1 VSCRQGSHGDV
12 PVKGNS
18 VTHQQMSHCCFGIQD
33 PSPLPRP
40 GRFHARSN
48 SHTVAAR
55 SSCTKIPIAAG
66 RAQEDETIGKYPPA
80 EPGALGIGPLEAA
93 IRVANATLHL
103 LAT

>member
-12 PVKGNS
+12 QVKGNS

-40 GRFHARSN
+40 GRFDARSN

-55 SSCTKIPIAAG
+55 SSCTKIPLAAG
-66 RAQEDETIGKYPPA
+66 RAQEDETILEFGCLSQALTRFVHLDPPR
-80 EPGALGIGPLEAA
+80 LIMS
-93 IRVANATLHL
+93 R
-103 LAT
+103 